1 MSHKRFAIK
10 MITKAIAL
18 IVLSSMM
25 LFIFENTIISNNIA
39 LGQMSNSDEAYL
51 LMEYYNNIRG
61 ASSIAYS
68 LMSAVI
74 VGSIAYDIYKFTHN
88 EGEE

>member
-1 MSHKRFAIK
+1 
-10 MITKAIAL
+10 
-18 IVLSSMM
+18 
-25 LFIFENTIISNNIA
+25 
-39 LGQMSNSDEAYL
+39 MSNSDEAYL

-61 ASSIAYS
+61 VSSIAYS

-74 VGSIAYDIYKFTHN
+74 VGSTAYDIYKFTHN